1 MSQGHA
7 FGLFRSIEDTSLPSA
22 PETTANAKS
31 NKLISN
37 KTILIAINTNTDNNL
52 NTLVLHLSIVQSLAK
67 FY

>member
-7 FGLFRSIEDTSLPSA
+7 FGLFRSIEDKSLLSA

-31 NKLISN
+31 NKLINS
-37 KTILIAINTNTDNNL
+37 KPILIALNTNTDNNL
-52 NTLVLHLSIVQSLAK
+52 HTLALHLSIVQSLTK

>member
-7 FGLFRSIEDTSLPSA
+7 FGLFRSIEDKSLSSA

-37 KTILIAINTNTDNNL
+37 NPILIALNTNMDSIQH
-52 NTLVLHLSIVQSLAK
+52 TLVLHLSIVQSLAK